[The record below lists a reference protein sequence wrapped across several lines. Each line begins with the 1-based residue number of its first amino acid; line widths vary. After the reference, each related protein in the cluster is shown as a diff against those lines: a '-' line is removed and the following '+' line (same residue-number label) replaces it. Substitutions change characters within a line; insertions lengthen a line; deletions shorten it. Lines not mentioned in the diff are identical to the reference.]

1 MAGIVGAI
9 FNSGIELGAA
19 VGLAVDI
26 SIEASV
32 EQKQGG
38 FFEYNGRRATL
49 WWQIAT
55 IAVEAIAVI
64 VFYRTRIAPPPA
76 DEEASAEKTQDRSRT
91 LSPVDDMKDEKE
103 RVES

>member
-19 VGLAVDI
+19 VGLAIDI

-38 FFEYNGRRATL
+38 FFEFNGRRATL
-49 WWQIAT
+49 WWQLAT
-55 IAVEAIAVI
+55 IVVEGIAVI
-64 VFYRTRIAPPPA
+64 VFYRTRLAPPPA
-76 DEEASAEKTQDRSRT
+76 DEETFAEKREERSRT
-91 LSPVDDMKDEKE
+91 LTPVDDMKDEKG
-103 RVES
+103 RVEN